1 MRIQHRRRLSCIFA
15 KVTEIYDSAMW
26 KKGSKLYSVW
36 HNKCPRCQEGDFFV
50 RPAGFRFKDNLKT
63 HENCSN
69 CGLKYMIEP
78 SFFYGAMYVSYAIT
92 VAMAVAVFVIC
103 QLFDLSLVASL
114 ISILVVLILANPFV
128 MRVSRLL
135 YINMF
140 ISFKPEE
147 GA

>member
-1 MRIQHRRRLSCIFA
+1 
-15 KVTEIYDSAMW
+15 MW
-26 KKGSKLYSVW
+26 KKGSKIYSIW

-114 ISILVVLILANPFV
+114 IGILVVLILANPFV

-140 ISFKPEE
+140 IHFKPEE
-147 GA
+147 GG

>member
-1 MRIQHRRRLSCIFA
+1 
-15 KVTEIYDSAMW
+15 MW
-26 KKGSKLYSVW
+26 KKGSKLYSIW

-50 RPAGFRFKDNLKT
+50 KPAGFRFKDNLKT

-114 ISILVVLILANPFV
+114 IGILVVLILANPFV

-140 ISFKPEE
+140 IRFKPEE
-147 GA
+147 GG

>member
-1 MRIQHRRRLSCIFA
+1 
-15 KVTEIYDSAMW
+15 MW

-50 RPAGFRFKDNLKT
+50 RPAGLRFKDNLKT

>member
-1 MRIQHRRRLSCIFA
+1 
-15 KVTEIYDSAMW
+15 MW

-50 RPAGFRFKDNLKT
+50 KPAGFRFKDNLKT

-103 QLFDLSLVASL
+103 QLFDLSLVTSL

-140 ISFKPEE
+140 IRFKPEE

>member
-1 MRIQHRRRLSCIFA
+1 
-15 KVTEIYDSAMW
+15 MW
-26 KKGSKLYSVW
+26 KKGTKLYSVT

-50 RPAGFRFKDNLKT
+50 KAAGFRFKDNLKM
-63 HENCSN
+63 HQSCSN

-92 VAMAVAVFVIC
+92 VAMAVTVFVIC
-103 QLFDLSLVASL
+103 QLVDLSLVTSL
-114 ISILVVLILANPFV
+114 VSILVALILANPFV
-128 MRVSRLL
+128 MRISRLL
-135 YINMF
+135 YINLF